1 MGQHR
6 KGADRGT
13 DGCRKSGSERTHI
26 TCKHEEIV
34 SEYVEDTS
42 GKHRSCCKRRVLVI
56 SQVCGK
62 HLIEQEERDRKFDR
76 EHILSS
82 QSERIV
88 LCAEHDQEL
97 PVKQDYDQPDD
108 CRQYDRTDHRCCK
121 VFIRLL
127 NICVGF
133 PSDRTEEHRASNSH
147 QKSEAVDD
155 VPYRSHHRKRRGAL
169 RPVILPHHSHIHD
182 GIDRCDQCA
191 AECRRQILKL
201 DRFDL
206 SIQKIHFSHPPVIHL
221 LKQKTG

>member
-6 KGADRGT
+6 KEADRGT

-108 CRQYDRTDHRCCK
+108 CR
-121 VFIRLL
+121 
-127 NICVGF
+127 
-133 PSDRTEEHRASNSH
+133 
-147 QKSEAVDD
+147 
-155 VPYRSHHRKRRGAL
+155 
-169 RPVILPHHSHIHD
+169 
-182 GIDRCDQCA
+182 
-191 AECRRQILKL
+191 RQILKL

>member
-6 KGADRGT
+6 KGADRRT

-76 EHILSS
+76 E
-82 QSERIV
+82 
-88 LCAEHDQEL
+88 L

-108 CRQYDRTDHRCCK
+108 CRQYDRTDHR
-121 VFIRLL
+121 
-127 NICVGF
+127 G
-133 PSDRTEEHRASNSH
+133 
-147 QKSEAVDD
+147 
-155 VPYRSHHRKRRGAL
+155 
-169 RPVILPHHSHIHD
+169 
-182 GIDRCDQCA
+182 
-191 AECRRQILKL
+191 CR
-201 DRFDL
+201 
-206 SIQKIHFSHPPVIHL
+206 
-221 LKQKTG
+221 